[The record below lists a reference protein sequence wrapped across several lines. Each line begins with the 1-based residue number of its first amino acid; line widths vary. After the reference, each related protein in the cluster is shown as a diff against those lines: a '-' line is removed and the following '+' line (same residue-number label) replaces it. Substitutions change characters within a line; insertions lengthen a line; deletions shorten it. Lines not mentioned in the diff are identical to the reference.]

1 MLQKFCIH
9 IDNEFSFLKDKKLLI
24 AISGGIDSVVITHL
38 FDQLHFS
45 IGLAHCNFK
54 LRGKA
59 SDGDEEFV
67 KNLGVQLQIPVFTN
81 SFDTTSIATNQKKS
95 IQITARELRYIW
107 FEKLLQKH
115 GFDYVVTAHHAD
127 DNLETFL
134 INLTRATGLK
144 GFSGIPKKNKNI
156 VRPLLTFS
164 RDCIVDF
171 AMQNNISWREDQSNT
186 STKYVR
192 NKIRHKIIPILK
204 EINPSLLNSFSN
216 TVKHIEES
224 QIIIDAKIT
233 AVKREIF
240 QEKNISGKKYF
251 SLSIAKISNLENPKT
266 YLYQLLKEYHFT
278 EWNDIVGLLTAQSG
292 KKIHSKTHTLLKDR
306 VTLLLYKIS
315 DFQLTDTVF
324 QISEHQKKL
333 TEPIHLRIE
342 KTTQQTNEAGTI
354 YIDKNLISFP
364 LQIRKWQTGDVF
376 FPLGMKGKK
385 KLSKFFKDEK
395 MSLLEKE
402 NTWLLCTSKNEI
414 IWVVNRRKDR
424 RFILSQN
431 DTNGLKIT
439 SVQ

>member
-1 MLQKFCIH
+1 MLQKFRSH

-38 FDQLHFS
+38 LHQLHFS
-45 IGLAHCNFK
+45 IALAHCNFK

-59 SDGDEEFV
+59 SDVDEEFV
-67 KNLGVQLQIPVFTN
+67 KNLGAQLQIPVFTN

-107 FEKLLQKH
+107 FEKLIQKN

-127 DNLETFL
+127 DNLETLL
-134 INLTRATGLK
+134 INLTRGTGLE
-144 GFSGIPKKNKNI
+144 GFTGIPKKNKNI

-164 RDCIVDF
+164 RNCIKDF
-171 AMQNNISWREDQSNT
+171 AVQNNISWREDQSNT

-192 NKIRHKIIPILK
+192 NKIRHKIVPILK

-216 TVKHIEES
+216 TIKHVEES
-224 QIIIDAKIT
+224 QIIIDAKIR
-233 AVKREIF
+233 AVKRDLF
-240 QEKNISGKKYF
+240 QEKNILDKKYL
-251 SLSIAKISNLENPKT
+251 SLSIAKINNLENPKP

-306 VTLLLYKIS
+306 ATLLLYKIS
-315 DFQLTDTVF
+315 DFQLTNTVF
-324 QISEHQKKL
+324 KISECQKKL

-342 KTTQQTNEAGTI
+342 QTTQKTNEVGTI
-354 YIDKNLISFP
+354 YIDKNSISFP
-364 LQIRKWQTGDVF
+364 LQIRKWQIGDVF
-376 FPLGMKGKK
+376 FPEGMTGKK

-414 IWVVNRRKDR
+414 IWVINRRQDR
-424 RFILSQN
+424 RFVLSQN
-431 DTNGLKIT
+431 DTNGLKIF
-439 SVQ
+439 VQ

>member
-1 MLQKFCIH
+1 
-9 IDNEFSFLKDKKLLI
+9 
-24 AISGGIDSVVITHL
+24 
-38 FDQLHFS
+38 
-45 IGLAHCNFK
+45 
-54 LRGKA
+54 
-59 SDGDEEFV
+59 
-67 KNLGVQLQIPVFTN
+67 
-81 SFDTTSIATNQKKS
+81 
-95 IQITARELRYIW
+95 
-107 FEKLLQKH
+107 
-115 GFDYVVTAHHAD
+115 
-127 DNLETFL
+127 
-134 INLTRATGLK
+134 
-144 GFSGIPKKNKNI
+144 
-156 VRPLLTFS
+156 
-164 RDCIVDF
+164 
-171 AMQNNISWREDQSNT
+171 
-186 STKYVR
+186 
-192 NKIRHKIIPILK
+192 
-204 EINPSLLNSFSN
+204 
-216 TVKHIEES
+216 
-224 QIIIDAKIT
+224 
-233 AVKREIF
+233 
-240 QEKNISGKKYF
+240 
-251 SLSIAKISNLENPKT
+251 
-266 YLYQLLKEYHFT
+266 
-278 EWNDIVGLLTAQSG
+278 LLTAQSG